1 MTIFVFN
8 GEKSLIL
15 SQWFLKILEFGHQI
29 QWTMKQFQQ
38 LFGTLSSKLNKT
50 VLMIGMLLMVKTAG
64 QIVEAREDNV
74 TGADQLVIVAML
86 QSMI

>member
-1 MTIFVFN
+1 M
-8 GEKSLIL
+8 L

-38 LFGTLSSKLNKT
+38 LFGTSSSKLNKT
-50 VLMIGMLLMVKTAG
+50 VLMIGMLLMVKIAG
-64 QIVEAREDNV
+64 QIVEAKEGNV
-74 TGADQLVIVAML
+74 TGADQLVTVAML